1 MNKVVSPLKII
12 SLAITPLLLLLGVS
26 GQSWAAIIKFE
37 SRTSFNEAIDEQF
50 PSLIKGVEGWDNV
63 PAGTIIPNGTTFN
76 DIKYTLTRGDAIVSS
91 GGIPVSPPND
101 LFFTNAGLPFPDDFL
116 PTRDT
121 ITFSF
126 EQSIT
131 AFGIS
136 FNTFATQTGDYTITT
151 NLGDVA
157 PSFFDPSF
165 PGATTGAFA
174 GLISDTPFNAV
185 TIDAIAF
192 ARYGLDDLTF
202 ARPVPEP
209 RSMVGSLTALGLG
222 VLFQRKFS
230 QKKQR
235 KPDS

>member
-1 MNKVVSPLKII
+1 MNTLVSQLKFIPI
-12 SLAITPLLLLLGVS
+12 AITPLLILLGLS
-26 GQSWAAIIKFE
+26 GKAWAAIIIFE
-37 SRTSFNEAIDEQF
+37 SRASFNEAIDDRF
-50 PSLIKGVEGWDNV
+50 PLLIKQVEGWDTV
-63 PAGTIIPNGTTFN
+63 PAGTIIPSGTTFN
-76 DIKYTLTRGDAIVSS
+76 NIKYTLTRGDAIVSD

-126 EQSIT
+126 EESII

-136 FNTFATQTGDYTITT
+136 FNTFATQSGDYTITT

-157 PSFFDPSF
+157 PSFFEPSI

-174 GLISDTPFNAV
+174 GLISDSPFNAV

-202 ARPVPEP
+202 ARSASVPEP
-209 RSMVGSLTALGLG
+209 TSILGLLSICSLG
-222 VLFQRKFS
+222 LTLKRK
-230 QKKQR
+230 KR
-235 KPDS
+235 A